1 MNKSQAVGLIAT
13 AGAMIFAAGCVE
25 KNAPISGALEKQ
37 IALGEK
43 VFAQKEC
50 GKCHVGAGLP
60 GQGALQQPEMKAPDL
75 TSVFLAID
83 TVFIKAHLRFIELS
97 QMPPIDLTQQEIDA
111 LAKYV
116 ASLHA
121 KAKTDPKLQNPDGV
135 CPVCGAPLKMA
146 GALQT
151 EYQGKSY
158 YFECEDC
165 KRLFERD
172 AGWYANK

>member
-1 MNKSQAVGLIAT
+1 MNKSKALWLIAA

-25 KNAPISGALEKQ
+25 KNPPMSGALEKQ
-37 IALGEK
+37 IAFGEK
-43 VFAQKEC
+43 VFVQKEC

-60 GQGALQQPEMKAPDL
+60 VQAALQQPQMKAPEL

-121 KAKTDPKLQNPDGV
+121 KAKTDPNLRDPDGA
-135 CPVCGAPLKMA
+135 CPVCGASLKMA

-151 EYQGKSY
+151 SYQGQSY

-165 KRLFERD
+165 QRLFERD